1 VKQHVKTLIGQCL
14 FGSGLNAAL
23 IADAAVVVAFHRVKD
38 GTSPED
44 SLTTNVAMFE
54 RYCHFFR
61 RHFRVVPLPDLIRR
75 METGRGLRGY
85 LAITFDDGYRDNY
98 ECAAPV
104 LERLSLPATFF
115 VVTDWLGTKAVA
127 WWDEAFGAPHPW
139 MTWDEVRSL
148 HRRGFDI
155 GAHTRTHVDLGA
167 VTGALAREEIAGSRA
182 KLEAELQAPI
192 ETFAY
197 PYGRRGNI
205 TDANR
210 ALVKAAGFRCCCS
223 SYGGVNPRGMDP
235 FRLHRVPISP
245 SFASPSQLGLDVAL
259 GRSYV
264 SE

>member
-1 VKQHVKTLIGQCL
+1 
-14 FGSGLNAAL
+14 
-23 IADAAVVVAFHRVKD
+23 
-38 GTSPED
+38 
-44 SLTTNVAMFE
+44 
-54 RYCHFFR
+54 
-61 RHFRVVPLPDLIRR
+61 
-75 METGRGLRGY
+75 
-85 LAITFDDGYRDNY
+85 
-98 ECAAPV
+98 
-104 LERLSLPATFF
+104 
-115 VVTDWLGTKAVA
+115 
-127 WWDEAFGAPHPW
+127 

-155 GAHTRTHVDLGA
+155 GAHTRTHIDLGA